1 MPRARAARCRRIS
14 ARPSATC
21 RSAATTWKS
30 WQPMAMSPA
39 AVERSRQI
47 AKAVTDDL
55 GGLGLFGVELFVKG
69 DQQWLQ
75 RGQPA
80 PASTPPW

>member
-1 MPRARAARCRRIS
+1 
-14 ARPSATC
+14 
-21 RSAATTWKS
+21 
-30 WQPMAMSPA
+30 MAMSPA